1 MTIRELR
8 EDETGLLKDLLYEAI
23 FVPPKAKP
31 PGRALLER
39 PEFRAYWEGFGSS
52 CGDHCLLAEVDGKVA
67 GAVWARRIPGF
78 GYVEE
83 GTPWLAI
90 ALYKAYRSRG
100 IGTALMRGMLER
112 LKLQGCRQAV
122 LSVHKANYAVRMYKK
137 VGFEIFD
144 ENEEEYIMIHKLQ

>member
-39 PEFRAYWEGFGSS
+39 PEFRAYWEGFGSGS
-52 CGDHCLLAEVDGKVA
+52 GDCCLLAEVDGRVA

-122 LSVHKANYAVRMYKK
+122 LSVHKANYAVRLYKSL
-137 VGFEIFD
+137 GFRTIGEKGR
-144 ENEEEYIMIHKLQ
+144 EYVMLRRL